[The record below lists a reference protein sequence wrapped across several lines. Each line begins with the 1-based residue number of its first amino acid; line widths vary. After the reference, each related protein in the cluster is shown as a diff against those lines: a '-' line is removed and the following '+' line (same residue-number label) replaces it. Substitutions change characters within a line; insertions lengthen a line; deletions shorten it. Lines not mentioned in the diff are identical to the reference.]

1 MQCMESRRLSGS
13 AQREDATNPAAAWL
27 TRTQLLSG
35 FCLAFVLLAAI
46 VIYDDAES
54 RRKSEARTR
63 VAHTLLVMQQAMQL
77 QNAAM
82 LMEVEHRAF
91 LVRNDPALLASRE
104 SYRQQADRSLAQ
116 LRAFSRS
123 KFSWSKILR
132 RMRK

>member
-13 AQREDATNPAAAWL
+13 AQREDATNPAVAWL
-27 TRTQLLSG
+27 ARTQLLSVFG
-35 FCLAFVLLAAI
+35 LAFVLLAAI
-46 VIYDDAES
+46 VIYDAAES
-54 RRKSEARTR
+54 RREYEARTW
-63 VAHTLLVMQQAMQL
+63 VEHTLLVMQQATQL
-77 QNAAM
+77 QIAAM

-91 LVRNDPALLASRE
+91 LVRNDQALLASRE

-116 LRAFSRS
+116 LRAFSSS